1 MVAKYIINQEENM
14 RNIDDMIQFEDRS
27 EIHAILCALE
37 EWQKVHT
44 PDENVLRMI
53 RMLDYMDMVW

>member
-1 MVAKYIINQEENM
+1 M
-14 RNIDDMIQFEDRS
+14 RHIEDMIQFEDRS

-37 EWQKVHT
+37 DWQKDHT
-44 PDENVLRMI
+44 PDENVLRLI